1 MRAVWLRVRAGL
13 RQDWRSP
20 LVLALIT
27 GLMGSL
33 VLVSLAGARRTD
45 TAVPRFLAWSGPTE
59 GQVAGVP
66 LLTALQATSLHPAR
80 VLGEQRKGRL
90 MPGYDADIVVL
101 DKDLTLVATIVAGRV
116 VHDPRGLF
124 SSLEMALSQAPLP

>member
-1 MRAVWLRVRAGL
+1 MWLRVRAGL

-66 LLTALQATSLHPAR
+66 LQTLDRIGRLLAVPAVLVLANAVAAIPAR
-80 VLGEQRKGRL
+80 AAARTQ
-90 MPGYDADIVVL
+90 AAVVL
-101 DKDLTLVATIVAGRV
+101 RT
-116 VHDPRGLF
+116 
-124 SSLEMALSQAPLP
+124 E